1 MRRGYCVYDIDWIL
15 TNGHC
20 YRSSHSLTREKLND
34 ARRTARALGEKIK
47 VTDKRYVRYSL

>member
-1 MRRGYCVYDIDWIL
+1 MRRGYWVYDIDWIL
-15 TNGHC
+15 SNGHC

-47 VTDKRYVRYSL
+47 FTDKRYVKYSI

>member
-1 MRRGYCVYDIDWIL
+1 MRRGYWVYDIDWIL
-15 TNGHC
+15 SNGHC

-47 VTDKRYVRYSL
+47 VTDKRYVRYCI